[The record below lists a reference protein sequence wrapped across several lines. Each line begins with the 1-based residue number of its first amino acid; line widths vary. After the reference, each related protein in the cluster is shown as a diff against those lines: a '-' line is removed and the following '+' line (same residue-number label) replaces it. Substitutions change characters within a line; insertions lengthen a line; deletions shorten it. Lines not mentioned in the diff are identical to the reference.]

1 MRQWLPGWLAGP
13 PAQPRVVARPP
24 AQVLSLLFL
33 GLILAGTL
41 LLKLPFATTAPISWL
56 DALFTAA
63 SAVTVTGLTVLDP
76 GTAFTHYGHVV
87 LLLLIQLG
95 ALGIIT
101 FATLILSL
109 LGQRLGLRQQL
120 LLRDDLNQTSLGDLA
135 RLARLIAAVVL
146 LMEAAGTL
154 LLAFRF
160 VPLLGWSEGLFQA
173 LFHAVSAFCN
183 AGFSLLPD
191 GLSGLGEDPLVSL
204 AVSALIVVGGVG
216 FNVLADLWQWR
227 RSGFQ
232 RLSLHSHL
240 TLAGTAMLLGA
251 GFIGFL
257 ALEWSN
263 PDTLGQYGSVFDRL
277 LIAWLQAVTPRS
289 AGFASVDTSRLED
302 GTTLLM
308 IVLMFIGGGSTSAA
322 GGIKVA
328 TFMVLIIATVAFAR
342 GRREPV
348 AFGRSIEPTG
358 VLKVLALTSVSMLV
372 VLTGAF
378 LLLVSQPLPFLDL
391 LFEAVSAAATC
402 GLSRGATGQLDSFGR
417 LTLIVLMFIGRI
429 GPLIFGVRLA
439 TVGAPRIRYP
449 YGRVYLG

>member
-1 MRQWLPGWLAGP
+1 RGPGVEHPLYAGAQAHGHATGLGEGGDTQPPSHPGAAGGRSHHQSRAGDRHSRRSDPGPPERAGLHQLGGRLFRRRARPAGQARRPAAGGARAGGALRHPLRRAQARPAAAVRSTGAGCPTAGRSSAAGRAAAAAPALRPQRPMRQWLPGWLAGP

-160 VPLLGWSEGLFQA
+160 VPLLGWSERLFQA

-251 GFIGFL
+251 GFIVFL
-257 ALEWSN
+257 ALGCSN
-263 PDTLGQYGSVFDRL
+263 PDTMGQDGSVFDRL
-277 LIAWLQAVTPRS
+277 LIARLQAVTQRS

-308 IVLMFIGGGSTSAA
+308 I
-322 GGIKVA
+322 
-328 TFMVLIIATVAFAR
+328 
-342 GRREPV
+342 
-348 AFGRSIEPTG
+348 
-358 VLKVLALTSVSMLV
+358 
-372 VLTGAF
+372 
-378 LLLVSQPLPFLDL
+378 
-391 LFEAVSAAATC
+391 
-402 GLSRGATGQLDSFGR
+402 
-417 LTLIVLMFIGRI
+417 
-429 GPLIFGVRLA
+429 
-439 TVGAPRIRYP
+439 
-449 YGRVYLG
+449 